1 MPLNTYADC
10 IRHWGELSAAIAA
23 NPDLAH
29 LEPDRAVLAADLES
43 FLDLTVRQANLRRQT
58 QETSRELA
66 DLSRRGRYLATRL
79 RDSVRGFYGREDE
92 MLVEF
97 RLQPRR
103 SRSKPPATPTTPPPP
118 APEDEKPSELGSTPA
133 RTAAPETDATT

>member
-1 MPLNTYADC
+1 MSLKTYADC
-10 IRHWGELSAAIAA
+10 IRHWGELTAAIAA
-23 NPDLAH
+23 NPELAH
-29 LEPDRAVLAADLES
+29 LEPDRALLAADLEG

-66 DLSRRGRYLATRL
+66 DLSKRGRYLATRL
-79 RDSVRGFYGREDE
+79 RDSVRGFYGRDGE

-103 SRSKPPATPTTPPPP
+103 PRSRPTSTPTPPP
-118 APEDEKPSELGSTPA
+118 APEIEKPSELGSTPA
-133 RTAAPETDATT
+133 RTAAPETDAST